1 MYYRVAFQVEPA
13 LTWQWKSTV
22 LSSLGTLFQFLRLYK
37 ALPQYHLRVFSSSSR
52 EGLEEQLVQDNNGL
66 EANSVTAAQFL
77 HERLIGSRE
86 MIRVASE
93 RREQGTGTQVEQR
106 MTSVAVSVLPSMNGS
121 NEEAH
126 TLDERGMSTLERRRM
141 ELEGGAGGDHDSP
154 YIFTLPTLMPQTLS
168 WMKLL
173 VRVQEGALEP

>member
-22 LSSLGTLFQFLRLYK
+22 LSSLGSLFQFLRLYR
-37 ALPQYHLRVFSSSSR
+37 ALPQDHLRVFSSASR
-52 EGLEEQLVQDNNGL
+52 EGLEEQLVQNNNGL
-66 EANSVTAAQFL
+66 ESNSVTAAQFL
-77 HERLIGSRE
+77 NERMIGSRE
-86 MIRVASE
+86 MVRGVSE
-93 RREQGTGTQVEQR
+93 RREQGAQVNQR
-106 MTSVAVSVLPSMNGS
+106 TTSIAVSASPSLNGS

-126 TLDERGMSTLERRRM
+126 TLDERGMNTLERRRM

-154 YIFTLPTLMPQTLS
+154 YIFTLPTLMPQALS